1 MQIAWASADS
11 AMSDLDAAMSQV
23 GESALLRYRRLDGDA
38 GRRFAVGRLLLAE
51 LVPAV
56 KADAVTIE
64 SLCAHCGGDHG
75 RPRVV
80 GAPYAVSV
88 SYAGEMV
95 VAAAAPRESTS
106 ALGVDIATR
115 SDDVDA
121 PLTELAGLFAPRT
134 PPGLRTWTEI
144 EAVVKADGRGLRIPP
159 ADVAFGGP
167 SATLLPGGR
176 TAGVPGNPAGFEVA
190 PAPGPAGY
198 IVSVAV
204 APASAV
210 R

>member
-1 MQIAWASADS
+1 
-11 AMSDLDAAMSQV
+11 MSQV
-23 GESALLRYRRLDGDA
+23 GESALLRYRRLDTAKA
-38 GRRFAVGRLLLAE
+38 GRFAVGRLLLAE

-56 KADAVTIE
+56 GTDAATIE
-64 SLCAHCGGDHG
+64 SRCEHCGGDHG

-80 GAPYAVSV
+80 GATFAVSV

-95 VAAAAPRESTS
+95 VAATVPRESSST
-106 ALGVDIATR
+106 LGVDIEPR
-115 SDDVDA
+115 SDEVDA

-144 EAVVKADGRGLRIPP
+144 EAVVKADGRGMRIPP
-159 ADVAFGGP
+159 VDVTFGGP

-176 TAGVPGNPAGFEVA
+176 SAGVPGNPAGFEVA
-190 PAPGPAGY
+190 SAPGPAGY